1 MQRPAVVAPGIE
13 RFATATPTLPP
24 ATHTNSYALGERDV
38 LLVEPAP
45 SDDGERARWIEW
57 ARGLASSG
65 RRLVAIVLTHHHAD
79 HVGGAELFARELG
92 LPLWAHRATR
102 ERLAH
107 LPIARE
113 LVDGEMI
120 TLEGPLPMRLEVL
133 HTPGHAPGHVCLW
146 DAALRAVV
154 VGDMVA
160 SVGTILIEPIDGDM
174 VAYLAQLERLAALDA
189 LLALPAHGEPI
200 HEPSVLFRGYIR
212 HRLLRE
218 AKIAA
223 ALESAGP
230 SGATATELVPIAY
243 ADTDPALHPIAALSL
258 AAHLVKLVRDG
269 RARQDANRFW
279 WVRA

>member
-1 MQRPAVVAPGIE
+1 
-13 RFATATPTLPP
+13 
-24 ATHTNSYALGERDV
+24 
-38 LLVEPAP
+38 
-45 SDDGERARWIEW
+45 
-57 ARGLASSG
+57 
-65 RRLVAIVLTHHHAD
+65 
-79 HVGGAELFARELG
+79 
-92 LPLWAHRATR
+92 
-102 ERLAH
+102 
-107 LPIARE
+107 
-113 LVDGEMI
+113 
-120 TLEGPLPMRLEVL
+120 MRLEVL